1 MAHGLFYSKFYYCS
15 GVWLTDQL
23 PKTLLQRLTTASN
36 SVLRAAFGYKVKD
49 ISTSKLHSEAKILTP
64 YQKSFKDKALI
75 FWKVINSCEPECLYL
90 ELLNQGIHHERNK
103 TFYLQQNNI
112 GKIGKMS
119 LENRLNNILCLLGD
133 KWLDHSLT
141 TVKKMLNDIIKE
153 NIPAKCP

>member
-1 MAHGLFYSKFYYCS
+1 MFYSKFYYCS

-23 PKTLLQRLTTASN
+23 PKTLLHRLTTASN
-36 SVLRAAFGYKVKD
+36 SVLRAAFGYKVND

-112 GKIGKMS
+112 GKIGKMA